1 MMNTTIENNKNGVEQ
16 IYSLTDIIGYKV
28 MLRDKRIG
36 RLADLVVVVQA
47 KLPEVKHIAVTRPFG
62 NPTLLVPYEKVLSI
76 EPKQVTIDVDA
87 LDAYVRELGPDE
99 VLLKDHV
106 LDKKVVDIDGREV
119 EIVYDIRLVKRS
131 GRLYVTDVDVSR
143 YGLLRRVGLKGF
155 ADFIYN
161 LADKIKEQ
169 TVSWAYIQPLPT
181 QISIFKGNVK
191 LNILKEKLS
200 DMHPVDLADI
210 LEELD
215 REQRVAIFDGLDN
228 EHASDTLEEIDPN
241 VQRDLV
247 SSLRKEKVAQLIDEM
262 TPGQAADILS
272 VLAWEDTK
280 GILRMLDPANAS
292 KIESLLKKQE
302 ENILNFT
309 TQEFLKFDPSRTAG
323 DVQDAYRSAARGKD
337 VIMYLYIVDAGDR
350 LLGVIDIK
358 ELLMAQDADRL
369 EDIMTGTIISLKPES
384 TLKEASAA
392 FARYGFRAI
401 PVTDENDRILGVIH
415 YRDVMKLKHRFLG

>member
-16 IYSLTDIIGYKV
+16 IYSLADIIGYKV

-76 EPKQVTIDVDA
+76 EPKQVTVDVDA

-119 EIVYDIRLVKRS
+119 EIVYDIRLVKRG

-215 REQRVAIFDGLDN
+215 REQRVAIFDGLDT

-272 VLAWEDTK
+272 VLAWEDTRE
-280 GILRMLDPANAS
+280 ILTMLDPANAS

-309 TQEFLKFDPSRTAG
+309 TQEFLKFDPSRTVG
-323 DVQDAYRSAARGKD
+323 DVQDEYRSAARGKD

-358 ELLMAQDADRL
+358 ELLLAQDADRL
-369 EDIMTGTIISLKPES
+369 GDIMTGTIISLKPES

>member
-1 MMNTTIENNKNGVEQ
+1 MNTAIANSKNGVEQ
-16 IYSLTDIIGYKV
+16 VYSLTDIIGYRA
-28 MLRDKRIG
+28 MLRGKRVG
-36 RLADLVVVVQA
+36 KLTDLVVVEQA
-47 KLPEVKHIAVTRPFG
+47 KLPEVTNLVIARPFG
-62 NPTLLVPYEKVLSI
+62 NPTVVVPFDKVLGI
-76 EPKQVTIDVDA
+76 EPKQVTIDIESFDP
-87 LDAYVRELGPDE
+87 YVRELRPE
-99 VLLKDHV
+99 EILLKDHV

-119 EIVYDIRLVKRS
+119 EIVYDIRLIKRA

-143 YGLLRRVGLKGF
+143 YGLLRRVGLKGL

-169 TVSWAYIQPLPT
+169 TVSWAYVQPLPT
-181 QISIFKGNVK
+181 TISIFKGDVK
-191 LNILKEKLS
+191 LNVLKERLS

-210 LEELD
+210 LEDLD
-215 REQRVAIFDGLDN
+215 REQRVAIFDGLDT

-247 SSLRKEKVAQLIDEM
+247 SSLGKEKIAQLIDEM

-280 GILRMLDPANAS
+280 EILKVLDPANAS
-292 KIESLLKKQE
+292 KIESILKKQE

-323 DVQDAYRSAARGKD
+323 DVQDEYRSAARGKV
-337 VIMYLYIVDAGDR
+337 VIMYLYIVDAENK

-358 ELLMAQDADRL
+358 ELLMAKDTEKLA
-369 EDIMTGTIISLKPES
+369 DIMTETIISLNPES
-384 TLKEASAA
+384 TLKEASAM

-401 PVTDENDRILGVIH
+401 PVTDQNDKMLGVIH
-415 YRDVMKLKHRFLG
+415 YRDVMNLKHRFLR

>member
-16 IYSLTDIIGYKV
+16 IYSLTDIIGYRV

-76 EPKQVTIDVDA
+76 EPKQVTIDVDS

-119 EIVYDIRLVKRS
+119 EIVYDIRLVKRG

-215 REQRVAIFDGLDN
+215 REQRVAIFDGLDT

-280 GILRMLDPANAS
+280 EILTMLDPANAS

-302 ENILNFT
+302 ESILNFT
-309 TQEFLKFDPSRTAG
+309 TQEFLKFDPSRTVG
-323 DVQDAYRSAARGKD
+323 EVQDEYRSAARGKD
-337 VIMYLYIVDAGDR
+337 VIMYLYIVDAGDK

-369 EDIMTGTIISLKPES
+369 GDIMTRTIISLKPES
-384 TLKEASAA
+384 TLKEASAL

-401 PVTDENDRILGVIH
+401 PVTDENDRVLGVIH

>member
-16 IYSLTDIIGYKV
+16 IYSLTDIIGYRV

-76 EPKQVTIDVDA
+76 EPKQVTIDVDS

-119 EIVYDIRLVKRS
+119 EIVYDIRLVKRG

-215 REQRVAIFDGLDN
+215 REQRVAIFDGLDT

-280 GILRMLDPANAS
+280 EILTMLDPANAS

-309 TQEFLKFDPSRTAG
+309 TQEFLKFDPSRTVG
-323 DVQDAYRSAARGKD
+323 EVQDEYRSAARGKD

-358 ELLMAQDADRL
+358 ELLMAQDAERL
-369 EDIMTGTIISLKPES
+369 GDIMTGTIISLKPES
-384 TLKEASAA
+384 TLKEASAL

>member
-1 MMNTTIENNKNGVEQ
+1 MNTAIANSKNGVEQ
-16 IYSLTDIIGYKV
+16 VYSLTDIIGYRA
-28 MLRDKRIG
+28 MLRGKRVG
-36 RLADLVVVVQA
+36 KLTDLVVVEQA
-47 KLPEVKHIAVTRPFG
+47 KLPEVTNLVIARPFG
-62 NPTLLVPYEKVLSI
+62 NPTVVVPFDKVLGI
-76 EPKQVTIDVDA
+76 EPKQVTIDIESFDP
-87 LDAYVRELGPDE
+87 YVRELRPE
-99 VLLKDHV
+99 EILLKDHV

-119 EIVYDIRLVKRS
+119 EIVYDIRLIKRA

-143 YGLLRRVGLKGF
+143 YGLLRRVGLKGL

-169 TVSWAYIQPLPT
+169 TVSWAYVQPLPT
-181 QISIFKGNVK
+181 TISIFKGDVK
-191 LNILKEKLS
+191 LNVLKERLS

-210 LEELD
+210 LEDLD
-215 REQRVAIFDGLDN
+215 REQRVAIFDGLDT

-280 GILRMLDPANAS
+280 EILRVLDPVNAG
-292 KIESLLKKQE
+292 KIESILKKQE

-323 DVQDAYRSAARGKD
+323 DVQDEYRSAARGKV
-337 VIMYLYIVDAGDR
+337 VIMYLYIVDAENK

-358 ELLMAQDADRL
+358 ELLMAKDTDKL
-369 EDIMTGTIISLKPES
+369 GDIMTETIISLNPES
-384 TLKEASAA
+384 TLKEASAM

-401 PVTDENDRILGVIH
+401 PVTDRNDKMLGVIH
-415 YRDVMKLKHRFLG
+415 YRDVMNLKHRFLG